1 MTHFLD
7 NKNALLAVITL
18 QLYALQIYF
27 YKYFLKKDKTKLKA
41 FLTSRSTFFSFKS
54 PRMVQP
60 CFMSGNS
67 TISNASPRICLLN
80 PSFLTVSES
89 FSEGKYNCG
98 HLMSFKQVFSSSP
111 RIALRKAKMV
121 HYVSKRLPWLISCV
135 TFQWIVPNIKFL
147 SLIFRTIIDKLRDIS
162 VNCSEH
168 SVVKYKPKTEGWLGC
183 IETAALMSTSSDIL
197 KTA

>member
-1 MTHFLD
+1 MVFKKCELCRHIFITCSNYSAIIRIADLFF
-7 NKNALLAVITL
+7 AVQIL
-18 QLYALQIYF
+18 QMYSQH

-41 FLTSRSTFFSFKS
+41 FLTSRSTFFSFRS
-54 PRMVQP
+54 PLMVQP

-111 RIALRKAKMV
+111 RIA
-121 HYVSKRLPWLISCV
+121 
-135 TFQWIVPNIKFL
+135 
-147 SLIFRTIIDKLRDIS
+147 
-162 VNCSEH
+162 
-168 SVVKYKPKTEGWLGC
+168 
-183 IETAALMSTSSDIL
+183 
-197 KTA
+197 